1 MLRRIGLVLAI
12 GALLG
17 APIMTA
23 EGQASLS
30 GGQQAW
36 FVSGYTFETQPL
48 SSGGTLGWR
57 TDAPP
62 AVDLM
67 VEGGY
72 FVFKNDVTSA
82 SVATSVIL
90 GAKRERVNLYAGVG
104 GYQVREKG
112 ASAAVIEGMGVHG
125 GMMLYLSGA
134 LSVDARY
141 TLLQPS
147 ASTFGQ
153 ASSLQIVLRAQR

>member
-1 MLRRIGLVLAI
+1 VTS
-12 GALLG
+12 GASIS
-17 APIMTA
+17 A
-23 EGQASLS
+23 
-30 GGQQAW
+30 GQQAW
-36 FVSGYTFETQPL
+36 FVSGYSFDTQPL

-72 FVFKNDVTSA
+72 FVFKNDVSAA

-104 GYQVREKG
+104 GYRVRKKG

-125 GMMLYLSGA
+125 GMMLYPSGA

-141 TLLQPS
+141 TLLPPA
-147 ASTFGQ
+147 ASTYGRP
-153 ASSLQIVLRAQR
+153 SSVQIVLRAQR

>member
-1 MLRRIGLVLAI
+1 LVLMI
-12 GALLG
+12 GALVG
-17 APIMTA
+17 APVMTA
-23 EGQASLS
+23 EGQATIS
-30 GGQQAW
+30 GGQQGW
-36 FVSGYTFETQPL
+36 FVSGYTFETIPT
-48 SSGGTLGWR
+48 STGGTLGWR

-67 VEGGY
+67 VDGGY

-112 ASAAVIEGMGVHG
+112 ASTAVIEGMGVHG

-134 LSVDARY
+134 LSIDARY
-141 TLLQPS
+141 TILQPS
-147 ASTFGQ
+147 ASTYGQ
-153 ASSLQIVLRAQR
+153 PSALQIVLRAQR